1 MKQITLR
8 GLSPELKKIIK
19 KEAEKRQIS
28 LNKSILALLEEKV
41 ACKEKAPKKAIY
53 HDLDALCGVW
63 SKREGNEFERYLAKQ
78 RRIDKEMWK

>member
-8 GLSPELKKIIK
+8 GLSPKLEKIIK
-19 KEAEKRQIS
+19 EEAGKRRLS

-41 ACKEKAPKKAIY
+41 ACKEPAAKKPLC
-53 HDLDALCGVW
+53 HDLDVLCGVW
-63 SKREGNEFERYLAKQ
+63 SKREGNEFERFLSKQ

>member
-8 GLSPELKKIIK
+8 GLSPELGKIVKEEAKK
-19 KEAEKRQIS
+19 RRLS
-28 LNKSILALLEEKV
+28 LNKSILALLEEKI
-41 ACKEKAPKKAIY
+41 ACKDPAQEKVIH

-63 SKREGNEFERYLAKQ
+63 SKREANEFERYLVKQ